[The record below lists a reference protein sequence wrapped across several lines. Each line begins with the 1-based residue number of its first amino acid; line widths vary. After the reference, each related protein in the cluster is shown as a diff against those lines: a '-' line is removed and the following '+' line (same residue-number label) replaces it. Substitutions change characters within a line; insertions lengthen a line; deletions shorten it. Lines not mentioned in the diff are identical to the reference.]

1 MDAAQLG
8 AKQTFIYQLLDAYPD
23 PSGANQEDH
32 FGLFRLD
39 NSPKPA
45 AVAIHNLTTIL
56 GDSGANA
63 NTFSSGALNYSISGL
78 PSTGHNYLTEKSDGS
93 FQIMVWNEP
102 DVWDQLND
110 RAIAISATNVT
121 VNLGQTFTT
130 VEIFDPLQGSTPVQA
145 LHNVSTVDLG
155 LTDHPLIIQV
165 SAATVQSSSST
176 ILTEIGNNYYLKN
189 SSTGAGPELQFNG
202 AAVVA
207 GEFAG
212 CVPIGAEA
220 TATGYEVAW
229 KAVDQDLYTI
239 WNTDSNGHYLGNATG
254 GWMSGSSLE
263 SYQPSFYHE
272 LVGDG
277 VTGPQPTIPPSVA
290 ISSTGGPVGQA
301 IQTISGT
308 VTAGGAA
315 VGTTV
320 DLYDNGSTTP
330 LAIATVQADGS
341 WSTNVTLV
349 GDGSHSIV
357 AEDTDAAGNIGSS
370 AALDFILKT
379 SPVTPPAGSTGLVQI
394 GNNYQLTDSS
404 SGTGP
409 ELQFN
414 GAAVVAGEFAGCVP
428 IGAEA
433 TATGYEVAW
442 KAVGQDLYTIWNTDS
457 RGNYL
462 GNATGGWMSGSS
474 FKSFEPVFYQNLV
487 NDGVVDQIINAGG
500 KLELANSDSGSVTFS
515 SSTGMLKLDMPST
528 FTGQIVGFTGDGT
541 LAGSDQIDL
550 VNIAYNSSIQTNSI
564 YNGST
569 GVLSVSNGST
579 VDVLHFVGSY
589 SLANFSFAGDG
600 AGGTIVYDPPTVE
613 QPVAASA
620 NSAMVHIIGTD
631 GSSGLNAGDGKSSGV
646 DLANFVFAPNF
657 GQATISNFKPGT
669 DTVQIDHV
677 IFAKMDALLAA
688 TSEDSHGN
696 AVIMDAAHD
705 SITFQ
710 NISAA
715 HLLAHQLSFQFV

>member
-1 MDAAQLG
+1 
-8 AKQTFIYQLLDAYPD
+8 
-23 PSGANQEDH
+23 
-32 FGLFRLD
+32 
-39 NSPKPA
+39 
-45 AVAIHNLTTIL
+45 
-56 GDSGANA
+56 
-63 NTFSSGALNYSISGL
+63 
-78 PSTGHNYLTEKSDGS
+78 
-93 FQIMVWNEP
+93 
-102 DVWDQLND
+102 
-110 RAIAISATNVT
+110 
-121 VNLGQTFTT
+121 
-130 VEIFDPLQGSTPVQA
+130 
-145 LHNVSTVDLG
+145 
-155 LTDHPLIIQV
+155 
-165 SAATVQSSSST
+165 
-176 ILTEIGNNYYLKN
+176 
-189 SSTGAGPELQFNG
+189 
-202 AAVVA
+202 
-207 GEFAG
+207 
-212 CVPIGAEA
+212 
-220 TATGYEVAW
+220 
-229 KAVDQDLYTI
+229 
-239 WNTDSNGHYLGNATG
+239 
-254 GWMSGSSLE
+254 
-263 SYQPSFYHE
+263 
-272 LVGDG
+272 
-277 VTGPQPTIPPSVA
+277 
-290 ISSTGGPVGQA
+290 
-301 IQTISGT
+301 
-308 VTAGGAA
+308 
-315 VGTTV
+315 
-320 DLYDNGSTTP
+320 
-330 LAIATVQADGS
+330 
-341 WSTNVTLV
+341 
-349 GDGSHSIV
+349 
-357 AEDTDAAGNIGSS
+357 
-370 AALDFILKT
+370 
-379 SPVTPPAGSTGLVQI
+379 
-394 GNNYQLTDSS
+394 
-404 SGTGP
+404 
-409 ELQFN
+409 
-414 GAAVVAGEFAGCVP
+414 
-428 IGAEA
+428 
-433 TATGYEVAW
+433 
-442 KAVGQDLYTIWNTDS
+442 
-457 RGNYL
+457 
-462 GNATGGWMSGSS
+462 MSGSS